1 MMKAAAFVY
10 LVVRQ
15 NSNYLRYPPEMV
27 LTVVPIVAYLWK
39 EKLSA
44 VFFKH
49 VLFIVIA
56 AYFEKIKTRS

>member
-1 MMKAAAFVY
+1 VY

-39 EKLSA
+39 EKLST

-56 AYFEKIKTRS
+56 VYFEKIKIRS